1 MEVAETS
8 ASPETLSRL
17 LLISVAK
24 ADVGASR
31 SKLNASVGR
40 TDLIVILFSPP
51 TDMNL
56 FIYPPPTSSL
66 GYLLL
71 SC

>member
-1 MEVAETS
+1 METAPTS

-17 LLISVAK
+17 LLISAAK

-40 TDLIVILFSPP
+40 TDLIVIL
-51 TDMNL
+51 
-56 FIYPPPTSSL
+56 
-66 GYLLL
+66 L
-71 SC
+71 SFFR